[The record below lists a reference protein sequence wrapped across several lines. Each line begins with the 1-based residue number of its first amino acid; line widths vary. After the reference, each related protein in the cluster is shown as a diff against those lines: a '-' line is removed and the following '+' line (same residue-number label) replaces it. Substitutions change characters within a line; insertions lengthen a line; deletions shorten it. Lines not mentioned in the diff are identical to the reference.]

1 MSWASR
7 IIEDIEL
14 RPFWR
19 DLGANELS
27 SRVEALLNHQKA
39 NWPLLREGTQNLS
52 QVVTRRI
59 PLGRFEILAQFNPQR
74 LTSAAAPVDRESVRN
89 RPCFLCAENLPPE
102 EKGLA
107 YGEAFV
113 ILPNPA
119 PILDRHLSIVHRQ
132 HIEQAIADH
141 FEVMLDL
148 AKDLS
153 PAYFVLYN
161 GPQCGAS
168 APDHLHF
175 QACTREG
182 LLIERHLEAIETDP
196 GLSVH
201 RHEVVTTTE
210 IELLALE
217 DYHLSVLIYRGS
229 HRKMLAG
236 WFYETL
242 KILADLTGKQPEPLI
257 NVVVCAGDR
266 SGHIFSKDRGWTVY
280 LFPRAQHRPSC
291 YYAEGE
297 DKLMVSPGA
306 LDLVGCLVVPVEEH
320 FRKVGPEVAR
330 QIFSEVTLGEPL
342 FSHLVRKLKERTLG
356 LLAEA

>member
-1 MSWASR
+1 MSWESR
-7 IIEDIEL
+7 IIEDGEL
-14 RPFWR
+14 RPYGREFGAD
-19 DLGANELS
+19 DLPW
-27 SRVEALLNHQKA
+27 RVEALLDHQTA
-39 NWPLLREGTQNLS
+39 NWPLLREGIRSLSRIVTQ
-52 QVVTRRI
+52 RI
-59 PLGRFEILAQFNPQR
+59 PLGRFEILAQFNSQR
-74 LTSAAAPVDRESVRN
+74 LTSAAARVDRESVRN

-153 PAYFVLYN
+153 PAFFVLYN

-175 QACTREG
+175 QACAREG
-182 LLIERHLEAIETDP
+182 LLIEHHLKAIETEP

-201 RHEVVTTTE
+201 RREVITKKG
-210 IELLALE
+210 IELFALD
-217 DYHLSVLIYRGS
+217 DYHLRVLIYRGS
-229 HRKMLAG
+229 HRKMLVA

-242 KILADLTGKQPEPLI
+242 NILADLTGKRPEPLI
-257 NVVVCAGDR
+257 NVIVCAGDR
-266 SGHIFSKDRGWTVY
+266 ADHMFSEDRGWTVY
-280 LFPRAQHRPSC
+280 LFPRAKHRPSC

-297 DKLMVSPGA
+297 HKLMVSPGA
-306 LDLVGCLVVPVEEH
+306 LDLAGCLVVPVEEH
-320 FRKVGPEVAR
+320 FRKISPAR
-330 QIFSEVTLGEPL
+330 VQQIFSEVTLGSRA
-342 FSHLVRKLKERTLG
+342 FSQLVQKLRERIS
-356 LLAEA
+356 